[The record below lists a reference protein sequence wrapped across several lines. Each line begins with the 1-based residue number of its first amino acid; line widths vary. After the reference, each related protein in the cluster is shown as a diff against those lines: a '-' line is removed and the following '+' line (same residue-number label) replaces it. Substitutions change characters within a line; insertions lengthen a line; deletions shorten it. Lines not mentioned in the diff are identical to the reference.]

1 MERPLLSLD
10 LSGPEGNVFVVI
22 GRARALL
29 TGLMLEHFNTDIGN
43 ATLIDAGKTYVDI
56 LAIVNQ
62 YTQLVDSSG
71 MYADYAKHIDEQ
83 AVTAAVDHFNARL
96 QTLPPTV
103 VCAIDGLYPDF
114 EEPDTGPE
122 VYLSFVEDEIR
133 WVVSLMAQ
141 KRDEHLDRLL
151 TILQEL
157 VSALRRAGVE

>member
-1 MERPLLSLD
+1 
-10 LSGPEGNVFVVI
+10 
-22 GRARALL
+22 
-29 TGLMLEHFNTDIGN
+29 
-43 ATLIDAGKTYVDI
+43 
-56 LAIVNQ
+56 
-62 YTQLVDSSG
+62 
-71 MYADYAKHIDEQ
+71 MYPDYAIDKEGITK
-83 AVTAAVDHFNARL
+83 AIDHFNEQL
-96 QTLPPTV
+96 NTLPDTV

-114 EEPDTGPE
+114 DDAMIGPE